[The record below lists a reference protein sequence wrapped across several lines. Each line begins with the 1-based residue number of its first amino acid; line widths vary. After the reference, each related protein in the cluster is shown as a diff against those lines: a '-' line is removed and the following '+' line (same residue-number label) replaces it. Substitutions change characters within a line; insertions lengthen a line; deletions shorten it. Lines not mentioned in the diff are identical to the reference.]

1 MSQTKAQLVG
11 GVGFS
16 TADSLTVY
24 NGVDVTGVVTATSF
38 SGDGSGLTGVAN
50 TAFVNAEQV
59 TVVGVVTATTFDGN
73 LTGNVTGTANLASG
87 ITGVPGIEV
96 GIITATSAALTDN
109 ISAASGTFTGNV
121 TVGGTL
127 TYDDVTNIDSI
138 GVVTARTGV
147 DVVANGV
154 DIAGGGLAVTGIA
167 TFNDNIVGDNS
178 TNISGINS
186 VTATAFYGDGSGL
199 TGVSGGGGGGV
210 ISTVN
215 DGATGRLDPFG
226 SGNFRVFYEPGTF
239 DTAGITSMRVRVVG
253 AGSSGHMHFVCYY
266 AFQSPTPASCS
277 FCNRFNCPCSGGGGA
292 GGGYTH
298 KVFAVPEVP
307 GGTVNVQVGT
317 PWSCGSP
324 SDTVGTSCFGAD
336 LYATGGVERCG
347 IGTGF
352 GGDVNYCGGVGSFC
366 AGGAAGSQLGNGCP
380 GGRVAG
386 TVACWNGNRPRPRGI
401 ERFPFDTFTGKP
413 GRCIHCFCSG
423 GICESGSP
431 GCGSGGFGGKNYIIC
446 SPLASGVTMY
456 SGCYRNLGG
465 TGGGG
470 GTGGSES
477 PHLTTL
483 PADPSCRCGGDGG
496 FGAGGGG
503 EIFAYNCRSGS
514 SCGPV
519 TCAECKECISSG
531 AGGPGIVIV
540 EW

>member
-11 GVGFS
+11 SVGVS

-24 NGVDVTGVVTATSF
+24 NGVDVT
-38 SGDGSGLTGVAN
+38 
-50 TAFVNAEQV
+50 
-59 TVVGVVTATTFDGN
+59 GVVTATTFDGN

-96 GIITATSAALTDN
+96 GIITATSAALTGN

-199 TGVSGGGGGGV
+199 TGVSGGGGGGGV

-253 AGSSGHMHFVCYY
+253 AGSSGHMHFVCFY
-266 AFQSPTPASCS
+266 AYQSPTPASCT
-277 FCNRFNCPCSGGGGA
+277 FDNRFSCPCSGGGGA

-298 KVFAVPEVP
+298 KVFAAPEVP

-317 PWSCGSP
+317 PWSYCSS

-366 AGGAAGSQLGNGCP
+366 SGGAAGSQLGNGCP
-380 GGRVAG
+380 DGRVAG
-386 TVACWNGNRPRPRGI
+386 TVACWNENRPRPRGI

-413 GRCIHCFCSG
+413 GRCAHCFCTDG
-423 GICESGSP
+423 KCEPGSP
-431 GCGSGGFGGKNYIIC
+431 GCGSGGFGGKNYILCAPLSSGAAIC
-446 SPLASGVTMY
+446 

-470 GTGGSES
+470 GTGGYSNCCS
-477 PHLTTL
+477 FCSV

-503 EIFAYNCRSGS
+503 EIFAYNCRAGAT
-514 SCGPV
+514 CGPV
-519 TCAECKECISSG
+519 TCAECKECIPSG